1 MQMRQNA
8 EPASPLTTG
17 VLGNL
22 IFHTQWDLKRG
33 RNEQGATS
41 LKTTGLKHAFLK
53 NQSYAMQIS
62 KCTKDSPDFR
72 FFNSPR
78 HIVL

>member
-41 LKTTGLKHAFLK
+41 LKTGL
-53 NQSYAMQIS
+53 
-62 KCTKDSPDFR
+62 
-72 FFNSPR
+72 
-78 HIVL
+78 